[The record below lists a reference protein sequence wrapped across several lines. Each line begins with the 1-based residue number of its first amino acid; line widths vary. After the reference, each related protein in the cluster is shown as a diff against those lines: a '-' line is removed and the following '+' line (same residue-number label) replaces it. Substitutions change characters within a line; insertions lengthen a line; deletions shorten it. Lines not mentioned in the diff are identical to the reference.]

1 MSTAIASRRHRKKLK
16 SEINV
21 VPYIDV
27 MLVLLVIFMVTAPLL
42 TLGVD
47 VNLPQSRAKSVSS
60 SDKPLLVEIDADGN
74 YALTMPG
81 APAETLDLGTL
92 VAKIGAVA
100 KQNPKVTVLVG
111 ADQSVPYQTVYD
123 TLVLVANDAKVAK
136 VGLISRPKAGP

>member
-1 MSTAIASRRHRKKLK
+1 MATRSPHRRQKRKLK

-47 VNLPQSRAKSVSS
+47 VNLPQSAAKSVST
-60 SDKPLLVEIDADGN
+60 SDKPLLVEIDAQGN
-74 YALTMPG
+74 YALTLPG
-81 APAETLDLGTL
+81 GDPEPLALPAL
-92 VAKIGAVA
+92 VARIGAVA
-100 KQNPKVTVLVG
+100 AQNPHVTVLVG

-123 TLVLVANDAKVAK
+123 TLVLVANDA
-136 VGLISRPKAGP
+136 

>member
-1 MSTAIASRRHRKKLK
+1 MTAPISRRHKKKLK

-47 VNLPQSRAKSVSS
+47 VNLPQSAAKSVST

-74 YALTMPG
+74 YALTLPEG
-81 APAETLDLGTL
+81 EAEALALPEL
-92 VAKIGAVA
+92 IAKIAAVA

-111 ADQSVPYQTVYD
+111 ADQGVPYQTVYD

>member
-1 MSTAIASRRHRKKLK
+1 MTTAIASRRRRKKLK

-47 VNLPQSRAKSVSS
+47 VNLPHSAAKAVKT
-60 SDKPLLVEIDADGN
+60 SDKPLVVEIDAQGN
-74 YALTMPG
+74 FALTLPG
-81 APAETLDLGTL
+81 GEPEPLGQSAL
-92 VAKIGAVA
+92 VARIAAVA

-111 ADQSVPYQTVYD
+111 ADQAVPYQTVYD

>member
-1 MSTAIASRRHRKKLK
+1 MTAAITRRRHRRKLK

-47 VNLPQSRAKSVSS
+47 VNLPQSAAKAVAT
-60 SDKPLLVEIDADGN
+60 SDKPLLVEIDAQGN
-74 YALTMPG
+74 YALTLPG
-81 APAETLDLGTL
+81 AEPEPLALSAL
-92 VAKIGAVA
+92 VAKIAGVA
-100 KQNPKVTVLVG
+100 AQNPHVTVLVG

-136 VGLISRPKAGP
+136 VGLISRPRAGP